1 MQATAKRTI
10 RIMIVDDD
18 PKRPSLIKKE
28 LESRKKIAA
37 LDNGIGDEDDDN
49 INCYQV
55 DVFSGGDNYKKALEV
70 LETCSVDSPYSV
82 VIANERL
89 GLISGGPRT
98 GLSGV
103 YAESGLLFCYKL
115 KNAYPCI
122 VKATMV
128 IAAIRGYTTLYGFYN
143 AAILRQVLY
152 SLGISG
158 YITKPINSKNISR
171 VIKKIEIV
179 LEKQMQ
185 EEKKDPLLSLSYMS
199 MAEWME
205 MNAESK
211 INKLRKLI
219 DNYIRRVQF
228 LKADAYFYPF
238 KSEEVHQEMV
248 QQLRERITKSIE
260 YVQQVVDALDRDI
273 LSEEKVLEPLFSM
286 GIPDKKKPFEDMKE
300 NRQYAYGEGGDY
312 FKIAPHHHNSN
323 VYSDRIAKAKFNGAM
338 EDIMR
343 GLEYVA
349 CIEAE
354 IKAFVANV
362 IKVMETQNPET
373 RMRMGERKEL
383 AVLKDL
389 FDEIIMIRERLKDS
403 IIYQQRQLRI
413 LSEELPSNKSTQNYG

>member
-1 MQATAKRTI
+1 MQTTAKRTI
-10 RIMIVDDD
+10 RVMIVDDD

-28 LESRKKIAA
+28 LESRKIAA
-37 LDNGIGDEDDDN
+37 LDNGFGDQHEDN

-55 DVFSGGDNYKKALEV
+55 DVFSGSDNYKKALEA
-70 LETCSVDSPYSV
+70 LETCSVDSPYSA

-115 KNAYPCI
+115 KKAYPCI

-143 AAILRQVLY
+143 AGILRQVLY

-158 YITKPINSKNISR
+158 YITKPINSKNIPR

-179 LEKQMQ
+179 LQKQTQ
-185 EEKKDPLLSLSYMS
+185 GEKKDPLLSLSYMS
-199 MAEWME
+199 IAEWIE

-211 INKLRKLI
+211 TKKLQNLI

-238 KSEEVHQEMV
+238 KSGEVHQELV
-248 QQLRERITKSIE
+248 QQLRERISKSVG

-286 GIPDKKKPFEDMKE
+286 WISDKKSFEDMKE
-300 NRQYAYGEGGDY
+300 NRQYAYREDGDY
-312 FKIAPHHHNSN
+312 FKIASHHHISN
-323 VYSDRIAKAKFNGAM
+323 VYGNRIAKAKFNGAM

-343 GLEYVA
+343 SLEYVA

-373 RMRMGERKEL
+373 LMRMRERKEL

-389 FDEIIMIRERLKDS
+389 FDEIIMIRKRLKDS

-413 LSEELPSNKSTQNYG
+413 LSEELA